1 MAKRHF
7 RRVREHVI
15 INFAGEPYYSPA
27 QKEGHLVDEKF
38 NQWAMV
44 ELYGHQRIVGK
55 VTEATIGGCSFIR
68 VDVPEQEDKP
78 PFTRY
83 FGQGA
88 IYSLN
93 PVSEEIAME
102 LLRSCRNVP
111 VQQYEMPQRM
121 LSGSS
126 EDAPEDEF

>member
-1 MAKRHF
+1 M
-7 RRVREHVI
+7 E
-15 INFAGEPYYSPA
+15 
-27 QKEGHLVDEKF
+27 EKF
-38 NQWAMV
+38 NQWAML

-68 VDVPEQEDKP
+68 VDVPELDFNP

-93 PVSEEIAME
+93 PVSERIAME

-111 VQQYEMPQRM
+111 VQQYEIQQRM

-126 EDAPEDEF
+126 EDAPDEF

>member
-1 MAKRHF
+1 M
-7 RRVREHVI
+7 E
-15 INFAGEPYYSPA
+15 
-27 QKEGHLVDEKF
+27 EKF
-38 NQWAMV
+38 DQWAMV

-55 VTEATIGGCSFIR
+55 VTEATIGGCSFLR

-93 PVSEEIAME
+93 PVSEEIAVE

-111 VQQYEMPQRM
+111 VRQYEIPQRM
-121 LSGSS
+121 LS
-126 EDAPEDEF
+126 DDNKDNIDPEDFES